1 MEHFLRRLRCGQA
14 SASDIDR
21 IHGTCAGPGE
31 CTLDAALPMRQGAA
45 RKGGGGPRATYEAG
59 IESRFILSLRG
70 PITHIGR
77 LGISGT
83 LQVAIADARNSSPR
97 DPSDLRRHVDE
108 ILTTMNSVS
117 RPHGSIRGTL
127 RYYPPK
133 AGGALGPQQ
142 ARSYAEIRR
151 TNIL

>member
-1 MEHFLRRLRCGQA
+1 MAKLVPVTLTGSMVLVLGLANVHWMLRCPWG
-14 SASDIDR
+14 R
-21 IHGTCAGPGE
+21 ERLG
-31 CTLDAALPMRQGAA
+31 R
-45 RKGGGGPRATYEAG
+45 GGGTRATYEAG